1 MYADREAANLA
12 TSAGFTGAYKAKDQD
27 CTQDLRSIDVAWV
40 PSETI
45 FGRIELPVAVPVL
58 AMRQLPDAD
67 ASGNGFIPLERLQ
80 HGIAEI
86 ASDLMCLPQMFMTAT
101 GRRDIVSPVD
111 VASGAIGA
119 RPKDVRLFL
128 RDLRAPFRVIDL
140 KMDIANMLKAKVS
153 APVVVIA
160 TCDYIYVYAGGD
172 IPARAGSCRRR
183 DAALCCILRCAKAA
197 ARPEL
202 HRMGYAWDNV

>member
-1 MYADREAANLA
+1 MMRQVSDLYGYCTSSPVCEDHHLCVKMSSAEAEAARLA

-80 HGIAEI
+80 HGLAEI
-86 ASDLMCLPQMFMTAT
+86 ASNLVCLPQMIMTAA

-111 VASGAIGA
+111 VASGAIGP

-128 RDLRAPFRVIDL
+128 R
-140 KMDIANMLKAKVS
+140 
-153 APVVVIA
+153 
-160 TCDYIYVYAGGD
+160 
-172 IPARAGSCRRR
+172 
-183 DAALCCILRCAKAA
+183 AL
-197 ARPEL
+197 
-202 HRMGYAWDNV
+202 G

>member
-1 MYADREAANLA
+1 MMRQVSDLYGYYASSSVRKVATHHLCIVMSADREAARLA
-12 TSAGFTGAYKAKDQD
+12 TSAGFTGAYKAKDMD
-27 CTQDLRSIDVAWV
+27 CTQYTGDLRSIDVAWV

-80 HGIAEI
+80 HGLAEI
-86 ASDLMCLPQMFMTAT
+86 ASDLMCLPQMIMTAT

-119 RPKDVRLFL
+119 RPKDARLFL
-128 RDLRAPFRVIDL
+128 RDLKSPFRVVDL
-140 KMDIANMLKAKVS
+140 KMGIANMLEAKVS
-153 APVVVIA
+153 APVVV
-160 TCDYIYVYAGGD
+160 
-172 IPARAGSCRRR
+172 SS
-183 DAALCCILRCAKAA
+183 
-197 ARPEL
+197 
-202 HRMGYAWDNV
+202 N

>member
-1 MYADREAANLA
+1 MCKDHHLFVKMSYADREAARLR
-12 TSAGFTGAYKAKDQD
+12 TSSGFTGAYKAKEQD
-27 CTQDLRSIDVAWV
+27 CTQYTGDLRSIDVAWV

-45 FGRIELPVAVPVL
+45 FGRVELPVAVPAL
-58 AMRQLPDAD
+58 ALRQLPDVD

-80 HGIAEI
+80 HGLAEI
-86 ASDLMCLPQMFMTAT
+86 APDLMCLPQMIMTAT

-128 RDLRAPFRVIDL
+128 RDLKSPFRVVDK
-140 KMDIANMLKAKVS
+140 KMNIANMLVAKVS

-160 TCDYIYVYAGGD
+160 TCDYICVRRWGHSC
-172 IPARAGSCRRR
+172 SCRKLR
-183 DAALCCILRCAKAA
+183 AEECGTVLYFALRKS
-197 ARPEL
+197 
-202 HRMGYAWDNV
+202 